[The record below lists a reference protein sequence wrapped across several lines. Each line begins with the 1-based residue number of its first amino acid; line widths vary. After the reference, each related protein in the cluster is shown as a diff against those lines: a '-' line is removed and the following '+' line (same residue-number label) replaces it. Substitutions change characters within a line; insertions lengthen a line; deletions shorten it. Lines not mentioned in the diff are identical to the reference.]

1 MSQVTNHGEKSGFLP
16 QFRSIALVAVGS
28 NLPSRV
34 GQPLQTIHSAVSR
47 MSASGLLIRNQS
59 AYFQTPCFPA
69 GIGPDYVNGAFVI
82 ESDHSA
88 PKILEILHQIE
99 TEFDRAREQRWG
111 QRTLDLDLLA
121 LDDLITPDADTVQK
135 WIDLEVDIQKIRAP
149 DELILPHPR
158 MQDRAFVL
166 VPLMDVAPDW
176 VHPVLKR
183 SVREMHDA
191 LPKQDK
197 DAVKRLVN

>member
-1 MSQVTNHGEKSGFLP
+1 M
-16 QFRSIALVAVGS
+16 
-28 NLPSRV
+28 
-34 GQPLQTIHSAVSR
+34 
-47 MSASGLLIRNQS
+47 
-59 AYFQTPCFPA
+59 
-69 GIGPDYVNGAFVI
+69 
-82 ESDHSA
+82 
-88 PKILEILHQIE
+88 
-99 TEFDRAREQRWG
+99 
-111 QRTLDLDLLA
+111 LA

-135 WIDLEVDIQKIRAP
+135 WIDLEVDIQKIRTP